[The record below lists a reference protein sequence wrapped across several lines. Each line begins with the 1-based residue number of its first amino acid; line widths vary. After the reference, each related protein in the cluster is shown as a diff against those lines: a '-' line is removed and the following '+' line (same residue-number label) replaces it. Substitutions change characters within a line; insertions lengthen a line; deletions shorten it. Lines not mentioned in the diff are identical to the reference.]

1 MADRQFTWEA
11 IIDNKGAIRSIN
23 ELTDTLK
30 RAFQQS
36 GTKVEL
42 IDKASVEAAKASI
55 RSATTEQ
62 VESQKRATIEARTQS
77 SERVQLARNESALV
91 AEAAKAASATKIEEE
106 KRTTALL
113 RAELQE
119 RQRAI
124 SLSNQQSSQQSPTG
138 GGGGGNGLQNAVLG
152 GIAGYFTVQGAQKIF
167 NYAKEIAALDT
178 SVSRA
183 SKAFEIMSGS
193 ANEAE
198 KRLRA
203 IQSASGGT
211 VTELQAI
218 QIANQATS
226 LGLAKSSGEF
236 EKLTRAARAVT
247 FVSPVIH
254 DVQSA
259 ISELALASS
268 NLSFRRLDQLGLSVT
283 EVKTRM
289 SELKAMNSGID
300 DSQAFLAASV
310 DALNSKFGALL
321 NSTEAQAGGVER
333 LSTAWAN
340 FVADVATSRLGD
352 LINKELTQAGIEI
365 DRFNYKLTGNTKQL
379 ESVAHIDNIINTLK
393 NPIGSGVKPIDDA
406 GKFVAD
412 LFVDNSSRIADLE
425 RLKTMVADVDKLV
438 ADGVQHADEYQRKV
452 YDFVGRVVAVDGVTG
467 EMAQEMSEL
476 QSSIALVSSSLDS
489 SSQAGKY
496 YAEAVSIAG
505 AETINTNDKTSQ
517 LANKMVDLGIQY
529 NQGRISSSEYAA
541 AINTLGGQLVGM
553 AGQASIAANEVANLN
568 YQTAVFYAAANNK
581 AFFASGGT
589 VGTRPIGP
597 LTRPE
602 ASSLATDTSINPFT
616 VQAQEKS
623 RNAYHKQ
630 LQDEQDK
637 AAKEAIKAAKAGQK
651 AFNTAAKEMNSMI
664 TGIVKVSEVTQQDIE
679 DAKNG
684 TYKEKPDEYLRQLRD
699 EVKNK
704 KDYKDVS
711 IEDAAAGLNKIGIE
725 TAGKSAEAVLQLF
738 EQAYSN
744 MSLFADESNLK
755 FINDAAVQYQID
767 LQEKSKQGQENI
779 VRHFGGIVDGAVSAI
794 TGGVAASGVG
804 GGAGGATAA
813 GVAPAINIDGQALA
827 GNNLD
832 IKATVTGLEI
842 GADVDTDLSDKF
854 SFKLTI
860 NQQSIVLTADDAQ
873 LVKDRIA
880 GQITPK
886 LTFNQQSIVF
896 TADDAQIV
904 RDRLASQ
911 MTPKINLS
919 AEGVISADP
928 KVMATINE
936 NLGKLL
942 TPKIWVTDE
951 GGINADP
958 VKIETIKTNLGDAL
972 TPTINP
978 IIAVTQQEQDL
989 ARVKIE
995 QSIMPTLRP
1004 ILGDPTQQEIVAY
1017 QQRLD
1022 TLVKEKPAATL
1033 AGQGGL
1039 GNLLVRNGKETG
1051 EEKNPLAG
1059 DYIASLTDSFN
1070 TPENVLALA
1079 LIGTGI
1085 RGAIDSGIRTAP
1097 TGDVG
1102 TEIIALING
1111 QFFSEANVITIKSIG
1126 NNVFEL
1132 IIAGIRLAMQKKN
1145 NNVGQE
1151 IVNTIAAQVV
1161 SATADAISGE

>member
-412 LFVDNSSRIADLE
+412 LFVDNSSRIADLK

-452 YDFVGRVVAVDGVTG
+452 YDFVGRVVAANGVTG

-529 NQGRISSSEYAA
+529 NQGKISSSEYAA

-553 AGQASIAANEVANLN
+553 AGQASIAANEVGRLNNEIRGGGGYANPQKGKYNRVDTGATYKPEIFDTIGVRQKNQEAYDNLSSSDHGTKDDARVRSLN
-568 YQTAVFYAAANNK
+568 TSRANAKELEVAA
-581 AFFASGGT
+581 
-589 VGTRPIGP
+589 R
-597 LTRPE
+597 
-602 ASSLATDTSINPFT
+602 
-616 VQAQEKS
+616 
-623 RNAYHKQ
+623 
-630 LQDEQDK
+630 K
-637 AAKEAIKAAKAGQK
+637 AASAGTK

-684 TYKEKPDEYLRQLRD
+684 TYQDKPDEYLRQLRD

-725 TAGKSAEAVLQLF
+725 TAGKSAEVVLQLF

-744 MSLFADESNLK
+744 MSLFADDANLK

-767 LQEKSKQGQENI
+767 LQEKSKLGQENI

-794 TGGVAASGVG
+794 TGGVAASGVSG
-804 GGAGGATAA
+804 GVGGATAA

-873 LVKDRIA
+873 LIKDRIA

-919 AEGVISADP
+919 SEGVISADP
-928 KVMATINE
+928 KVMTTINE

-972 TPTINP
+972 TPTI
-978 IIAVTQQEQDL
+978 AD
-989 ARVKIE
+989 
-995 QSIMPTLRP
+995 
-1004 ILGDPTQQEIVAY
+1004 
-1017 QQRLD
+1017 
-1022 TLVKEKPAATL
+1022 
-1033 AGQGGL
+1033 
-1039 GNLLVRNGKETG
+1039 
-1051 EEKNPLAG
+1051 
-1059 DYIASLTDSFN
+1059 
-1070 TPENVLALA
+1070 
-1079 LIGTGI
+1079 
-1085 RGAIDSGIRTAP
+1085 TAP
-1097 TGDVG
+1097 STMPPKCL
-1102 TEIIALING
+1102 TM
-1111 QFFSEANVITIKSIG
+1111 FSCPCLDFSCRSI
-1126 NNVFEL
+1126 
-1132 IIAGIRLAMQKKN
+1132 
-1145 NNVGQE
+1145 
-1151 IVNTIAAQVV
+1151 
-1161 SATADAISGE
+1161 

>member
-106 KRTTALL
+106 RRTTALL

-124 SLSNQQSSQQSPTG
+124 TQSSTQSSPAPTG
-138 GGGGGNGLQNAVLG
+138 GSGLQNAVLG
-152 GIAGYFTVQGAQKIF
+152 GIAGYFTVQGAQQIF

-289 SELKAMNSGID
+289 SELKAMGSGLD
-300 DSQAFLAASV
+300 DSQAFLKASV

-333 LSTAWAN
+333 LTTAWSN
-340 FVADVATSRLGD
+340 FVADVATSRLGEF
-352 LINKELTQAGIEI
+352 INNELTEAGIAI

-379 ESVAHIDNIINTLK
+379 ESVAHIDNIIGTLK
-393 NPIGSGVKPIDDA
+393 KPVDTGIGPVDKVGNAAV
-406 GKFVAD
+406 G
-412 LFVDNSSRIADLE
+412 LLVDNSSRIADLE

-438 ADGVQHADEYQRKV
+438 ADGVQNADEYQQKV
-452 YDFVGRVVAVDGVTG
+452 YDFVGRVVAANGVTG
-467 EMAQEMSEL
+467 DMAQEMGEL

-505 AETINTNDKTSQ
+505 SETVNTNDKTSQ
-517 LANKMVDLGIQY
+517 LVSKMSELTVQY
-529 NQGRISSSEYAA
+529 NQNKISSSEYAA

-553 AGQASIAANEVANLN
+553 AGQAATAAGALAAVN
-568 YQTAVFYAAANNK
+568 YQTSVFYAAANNK

-637 AAKEAIKAAKAGQK
+637 AAKEAMRAAKAGQK

-664 TGIVKVSEVTQQDIE
+664 TGIVKVSEVTQQDME

-684 TYKEKPDEYLRQLRD
+684 VYQNKPDEYLRQLRD

-725 TAGKSAEAVLQLF
+725 TAGKSAEVVLQLF

-779 VRHFGGIVDGAVSAI
+779 VRHFGGVVDGAVSAI
-794 TGGVAASGVG
+794 VGGSGGASTGVAGGVSG
-804 GGAGGATAA
+804 A
-813 GVAPAINIDGQALA
+813 GVAPTINIDGKALA
-827 GNNLD
+827 GDSVD
-832 IKATVTGLEI
+832 ISATITGLSVGKDVTYPDVKLTAHISELLLLADAKLPDITLPAGYIKEI
-842 GADVDTDLSDKF
+842 GLFANVIYPNVSLPTGYIKEIGLFANVIYPDISLPKGYISEIGLFANVTYPDITLPTGYIKEIGLFADVTYPAITLPTGYIKEVGLFANVTYPSV
-854 SFKLTI
+854 TI
-860 NQQSIVLTADDAQ
+860 PVAYVESVL
-873 LVKDRIA
+873 L
-880 GQITPK
+880 
-886 LTFNQQSIVF
+886 
-896 TADDAQIV
+896 
-904 RDRLASQ
+904 LASA
-911 MTPKINLS
+911 TLPSPKIS
-919 AEGVISADP
+919 V
-928 KVMATINE
+928 TID
-936 NLGKLL
+936 
-942 TPKIWVTDE
+942 TV
-951 GGINADP
+951 
-958 VKIETIKTNLGDAL
+958 
-972 TPTINP
+972 
-978 IIAVTQQEQDL
+978 
-989 ARVKIE
+989 
-995 QSIMPTLRP
+995 
-1004 ILGDPTQQEIVAY
+1004 LGDPTQQEIVAY

-1059 DYIASLTDSFN
+1059 DYIASLTDGFN

-1079 LIGTGI
+1079 TIGTGI

-1161 SATADAISGE
+1161 TATAEAISGE

>member
-42 IDKASVEAAKASI
+42 IDKASVAAATASI

-106 KRTTALL
+106 RRTTALL

-119 RQRAI
+119 RQRAMT
-124 SLSNQQSSQQSPTG
+124 QSSAQGSPAPAG
-138 GGGGGNGLQNAVLG
+138 GSGLQNAVLG
-152 GIAGYFTVQGAQKIF
+152 GIAGYFTVQGAQQIF

-226 LGLAKSSGEF
+226 LGLAKTSGEF

-247 FVSPVIH
+247 FVSPVIR

-289 SELKAMNSGID
+289 SELKAANSGLD

-310 DALNSKFGALL
+310 DALNSKFGGLL

-333 LSTAWAN
+333 LTTAWENFKAN
-340 FVADVATSRLGD
+340 IANSNIGE
-352 LINKELTQAGIEI
+352 LINKEFSDAAFAVDKFSAFLSGNSSKLGTADNLNSLIAGKK
-365 DRFNYKLTGNTKQL
+365 NQLTGLSDGGAAYQ
-379 ESVAHIDNIINTLK
+379 AQ
-393 NPIGSGVKPIDDA
+393 
-406 GKFVAD
+406 
-412 LFVDNSSRIADLE
+412 IADLE
-425 RLKTMVADVDKLV
+425 RLKGLLTEVDRL
-438 ADGVQHADEYQRKV
+438 AAAGVP
-452 YDFVGRVVAVDGVTG
+452 G
-467 EMAQEMSEL
+467 
-476 QSSIALVSSSLDS
+476 LDS
-489 SSQAGKY
+489 FAERIRIMAGESVAAGHVTEDAAASMSYLQAALAAAEGALSSTTQAGQF
-496 YAEAVSIAG
+496 YAEAVKIAG
-505 AETINTNDKTSQ
+505 ADTLETDTKTSA
-517 LANKMVDLGIQY
+517 LLDRMVNLTIQY
-529 NQGRISSSEYAA
+529 DVGAISAAEYTTH
-541 AINTLGGQLVGM
+541 IGTLGGQLVSM
-553 AGQASIAANEVANLN
+553 ATQASIAADEVANLN
-568 YQTAVFYAAANNK
+568 YRTAVFYAAANNK
-581 AFFASGGT
+581 AFFGSGGT
-589 VGTRPIGP
+589 RGTRPIGP
-597 LTRPE
+597 LTRQE
-602 ASSLATDTSINPFT
+602 ASSLATGPSISPFT

-623 RNAYHKQ
+623 RNAYQKQ

-664 TGIVKVSEVTQQDIE
+664 TGIVKVSEVTQQDME

-684 TYKEKPDEYLRQLRD
+684 IYKEKPDEYLRQLRD

-794 TGGVAASGVG
+794 VGGGGGASTGVAGGVAAT
-804 GGAGGATAA
+804 GA
-813 GVAPAINIDGQALA
+813 APAINIDGQALA

-832 IKATVTGLEI
+832 IKATVTGLVI
-842 GADVDTDLSDKF
+842 SPDVDTDLSKRF
-854 SFKLTI
+854 SFKI
-860 NQQSIVLTADDAQ
+860 D
-873 LVKDRIA
+873 
-880 GQITPK
+880 
-886 LTFNQQSIVF
+886 
-896 TADDAQIV
+896 
-904 RDRLASQ
+904 
-911 MTPKINLS
+911 LS
-919 AEGVISADP
+919 KEGVISADP

-958 VKIETIKTNLGDAL
+958 KVMETIRGNLGKLLTPKIWVTDEGGINADLAKIEIIKANLGKMLTPKIWVTDDGVINADPVKIETIKTNLGDAL

-978 IIAVTQQEQDL
+978 IIEVTQQEQDL

-1059 DYIASLTDSFN
+1059 DYITSLTDSFN

-1079 LIGTGI
+1079 TIGTGI

-1126 NNVFEL
+1126 GNVFEL
-1132 IIAGIRLAMQKKN
+1132 IIAGIRIAMQKKN

-1161 SATADAISGE
+1161 TATAEAISGE

>member
-42 IDKASVEAAKASI
+42 IDRASVEAAKASI

-106 KRTTALL
+106 RRTTALL

-124 SLSNQQSSQQSPTG
+124 SQSAPQNNQAS
-138 GGGGGNGLQNAVLG
+138 GNGLQNAVLG
-152 GIAGYFTVQGAQKIF
+152 GIAGYFTVQGAQQIF

-211 VTELQAI
+211 VTEFQAI

-247 FVSPVIH
+247 FVSPVIR

-289 SELKAMNSGID
+289 SELKAANSGLD

-333 LSTAWAN
+333 LTTAWEN
-340 FVADVATSRLGD
+340 FKAAIATGNIGEM
-352 LINKELTQAGIEI
+352 INKELTDAAFAIEKFQA
-365 DRFNYKLTGNTKQL
+365 FLTGDTSKL
-379 ESVAHIDNIINTLK
+379 GTADKLDFLI
-393 NPIGSGVKPIDDA
+393 A
-406 GKFVAD
+406 GKKTQLTGASD
-412 LFVDNSSRIADLE
+412 GGAEYQAQIADLE
-425 RLKTMVADVDKLV
+425 RLKTLLDEVDRLS
-438 ADGVQHADEYQRKV
+438 AAGVP
-452 YDFVGRVVAVDGVTG
+452 G
-467 EMAQEMSEL
+467 
-476 QSSIALVSSSLDS
+476 LDS
-489 SSQAGKY
+489 FTERLRIMAGESVAAGHVTEDAAASMGYLQAALASAEGALDSTTRAGTY
-496 YAEAVSIAG
+496 YAKAVEIAG
-505 AETINTNDKTSQ
+505 AETINTDERTSALLGRMVNLTIQYDMGAISAAEYTAYVGELGSQ
-517 LANKMVDLGIQY
+517 LIDVAEQ
-529 NQGRISSSEYAA
+529 AA
-541 AINTLGGQLVGM
+541 T
-553 AGQASIAANEVANLN
+553 AANEVGRLNNEIRGGGGYANPQKGKYNRVDTGATYKPEIFDTIGVRQKNQEAYDNLSSSDHGTKDDARVRSLN
-568 YQTAVFYAAANNK
+568 TSRANAKELEVAA
-581 AFFASGGT
+581 
-589 VGTRPIGP
+589 R
-597 LTRPE
+597 
-602 ASSLATDTSINPFT
+602 
-616 VQAQEKS
+616 
-623 RNAYHKQ
+623 
-630 LQDEQDK
+630 K
-637 AAKEAIKAAKAGQK
+637 AASAGTK

-711 IEDAAAGLNKIGIE
+711 IEDAAAGLNKIGVE

-767 LQEKSKQGQENI
+767 LQEKSKLGQENI

-794 TGGVAASGVG
+794 VGGGGGGASTGVAGGVAAT
-804 GGAGGATAA
+804 GA
-813 GVAPAINIDGQALA
+813 APAINIDGQALA

-873 LVKDRIA
+873 LIKDRIA

-896 TADDAQIV
+896 TPMM
-904 RDRLASQ
+904 RR
-911 MTPKINLS
+911 
-919 AEGVISADP
+919 
-928 KVMATINE
+928 
-936 NLGKLL
+936 
-942 TPKIWVTDE
+942 
-951 GGINADP
+951 
-958 VKIETIKTNLGDAL
+958 
-972 TPTINP
+972 
-978 IIAVTQQEQDL
+978 
-989 ARVKIE
+989 
-995 QSIMPTLRP
+995 
-1004 ILGDPTQQEIVAY
+1004 
-1017 QQRLD
+1017 
-1022 TLVKEKPAATL
+1022 
-1033 AGQGGL
+1033 
-1039 GNLLVRNGKETG
+1039 
-1051 EEKNPLAG
+1051 
-1059 DYIASLTDSFN
+1059 
-1070 TPENVLALA
+1070 
-1079 LIGTGI
+1079 
-1085 RGAIDSGIRTAP
+1085 
-1097 TGDVG
+1097 
-1102 TEIIALING
+1102 
-1111 QFFSEANVITIKSIG
+1111 
-1126 NNVFEL
+1126 
-1132 IIAGIRLAMQKKN
+1132 
-1145 NNVGQE
+1145 
-1151 IVNTIAAQVV
+1151 
-1161 SATADAISGE
+1161 

>member
-1 MADRQFTWEA
+1 VF
-11 IIDNKGAIRSIN
+11 
-23 ELTDTLK
+23 
-30 RAFQQS
+30 
-36 GTKVEL
+36 
-42 IDKASVEAAKASI
+42 
-55 RSATTEQ
+55 
-62 VESQKRATIEARTQS
+62 
-77 SERVQLARNESALV
+77 
-91 AEAAKAASATKIEEE
+91 
-106 KRTTALL
+106 
-113 RAELQE
+113 
-119 RQRAI
+119 
-124 SLSNQQSSQQSPTG
+124 
-138 GGGGGNGLQNAVLG
+138 
-152 GIAGYFTVQGAQKIF
+152 
-167 NYAKEIAALDT
+167 
-178 SVSRA
+178 
-183 SKAFEIMSGS
+183 
-193 ANEAE
+193 
-198 KRLRA
+198 
-203 IQSASGGT
+203 
-211 VTELQAI
+211 
-218 QIANQATS
+218 
-226 LGLAKSSGEF
+226 
-236 EKLTRAARAVT
+236 
-247 FVSPVIH
+247 
-254 DVQSA
+254 
-259 ISELALASS
+259 
-268 NLSFRRLDQLGLSVT
+268 
-283 EVKTRM
+283 
-289 SELKAMNSGID
+289 
-300 DSQAFLAASV
+300 
-310 DALNSKFGALL
+310 FG
-321 NSTEAQAGGVER
+321 
-333 LSTAWAN
+333 
-340 FVADVATSRLGD
+340 
-352 LINKELTQAGIEI
+352 
-365 DRFNYKLTGNTKQL
+365 
-379 ESVAHIDNIINTLK
+379 
-393 NPIGSGVKPIDDA
+393 
-406 GKFVAD
+406 
-412 LFVDNSSRIADLE
+412 
-425 RLKTMVADVDKLV
+425 
-438 ADGVQHADEYQRKV
+438 
-452 YDFVGRVVAVDGVTG
+452 
-467 EMAQEMSEL
+467 
-476 QSSIALVSSSLDS
+476 
-489 SSQAGKY
+489 
-496 YAEAVSIAG
+496 
-505 AETINTNDKTSQ
+505 
-517 LANKMVDLGIQY
+517 
-529 NQGRISSSEYAA
+529 
-541 AINTLGGQLVGM
+541 
-553 AGQASIAANEVANLN
+553 
-568 YQTAVFYAAANNK
+568 
-581 AFFASGGT
+581 SGGT

-623 RNAYHKQ
+623 NAAYQKQ
-630 LQDEQDK
+630 LQSEQDK
-637 AAKEAIKAAKAGQK
+637 AAKEAMRAAKAGQK

-664 TGIVKVSEVTQQDIE
+664 TGIVKVSEVTQQDME

-684 TYKEKPDEYLRQLRD
+684 IYKEKPDEYLRQLRD

-711 IEDAAAGLNKIGIE
+711 IEDAAAGLNKIGVE

-794 TGGVAASGVG
+794 TGGVAASGVSG
-804 GGAGGATAA
+804 GVGGATATGA
-813 GVAPAINIDGQALA
+813 APAINIDGQALA

-873 LVKDRIA
+873 LIKDRIA

-919 AEGVISADP
+919 GEGVISADP
-928 KVMATINE
+928 KVMETIRG

-978 IIAVTQQEQDL
+978 IIEVTQQEQDL

-1022 TLVKEKPAATL
+1022 SLVKQKPADTL

-1051 EEKNPLAG
+1051 EEKNTLAG

-1079 LIGTGI
+1079 TIGTGI

>member
-106 KRTTALL
+106 RRTTALL

-124 SLSNQQSSQQSPTG
+124 SQSAPQNNQS
-138 GGGGGNGLQNAVLG
+138 GGNGLQNAVLG
-152 GIAGYFTVQGAQKIF
+152 GIAGYFTVQGAQQIF

-211 VTELQAI
+211 VTEFQAI

-226 LGLAKSSGEF
+226 LGLAKTSGEF

-289 SELKAMNSGID
+289 SELKAANSGLD

-310 DALNSKFGALL
+310 DALNSKFGGLL

-333 LSTAWAN
+333 LSTAWEN
-340 FVADVATSRLGD
+340 FKAAIATGKLGEM
-352 LINKELTQAGIEI
+352 INKELTDAAFAIEKFQA
-365 DRFNYKLTGNTKQL
+365 FLTGDTSKL
-379 ESVAHIDNIINTLK
+379 GTADKLDFLI
-393 NPIGSGVKPIDDA
+393 A
-406 GKFVAD
+406 GKKTQLTGASD
-412 LFVDNSSRIADLE
+412 GGAEYQAQIADLE
-425 RLKTMVADVDKLV
+425 RLKTLLDEVDRLS
-438 ADGVQHADEYQRKV
+438 AAGVP
-452 YDFVGRVVAVDGVTG
+452 G
-467 EMAQEMSEL
+467 
-476 QSSIALVSSSLDS
+476 LDS
-489 SSQAGKY
+489 FTERLRIMAGESVAAGHVTEDAAASMGYLQAALASAEGALDSTTRAGTY
-496 YAEAVSIAG
+496 YAKAVEIAG
-505 AETINTNDKTSQ
+505 AETINTDERTSALLGRMVNLTVQYDMGAISAAEYTAYVGELGSQ
-517 LANKMVDLGIQY
+517 LIDVAEQ
-529 NQGRISSSEYAA
+529 AA
-541 AINTLGGQLVGM
+541 T
-553 AGQASIAANEVANLN
+553 AANEVGRLNNEIRGGGGYANPQKGKYNRVDTGATYKPEIFDTIGVRQKNQEAYNNLSSSDHGTKENARIRSLN
-568 YQTAVFYAAANNK
+568 TRRSDDKELEAAA
-581 AFFASGGT
+581 
-589 VGTRPIGP
+589 R
-597 LTRPE
+597 
-602 ASSLATDTSINPFT
+602 
-616 VQAQEKS
+616 
-623 RNAYHKQ
+623 
-630 LQDEQDK
+630 K
-637 AAKEAIKAAKAGQK
+637 AASAGTK
-651 AFNTAAKEMNSMI
+651 AFNTAAREMNAMI

-684 TYKEKPDEYLRQLRD
+684 TYQEKPDEYLRQLRD

-711 IEDAAAGLNKIGIE
+711 IEDAAAGLNKIGVE

-779 VRHFGGIVDGAVSAI
+779 VKHFGGIVDGAVSAI
-794 TGGVAASGVG
+794 TGGVAASGVSG
-804 GGAGGATAA
+804 GVGGATAT

-827 GNNLD
+827 GNSID
-832 IKATVTGLEI
+832 VSATITGLSIEKDITYPDLHLTAYISEVRLLAAAKLPDVTLPKGYLKEI
-842 GADVDTDLSDKF
+842 GLFENVTYP
-854 SFKLTI
+854 
-860 NQQSIVLTADDAQ
+860 N
-873 LVKDRIA
+873 
-880 GQITPK
+880 ITLPTGYLKEIGLFENVTYPNVTLPK
-886 LTFNQQSIVF
+886 GYLKEIGLFENVTYPNITLPKAYIENVSL
-896 TADDAQIV
+896 
-904 RDRLASQ
+904 LASA
-911 MTPKINLS
+911 TLPS
-919 AEGVISADP
+919 PEIS
-928 KVMATINE
+928 V
-936 NLGKLL
+936 
-942 TPKIWVTDE
+942 
-951 GGINADP
+951 
-958 VKIETIKTNLGDAL
+958 
-972 TPTINP
+972 
-978 IIAVTQQEQDL
+978 
-989 ARVKIE
+989 
-995 QSIMPTLRP
+995 TLRP

-1022 TLVKEKPAATL
+1022 SLVKEKPAATL

-1051 EEKNPLAG
+1051 KEKNPLAG

-1079 LIGTGI
+1079 TIGTGI

-1161 SATADAISGE
+1161 TATAEAISGE